1 MGTIQVFNVVTDYSA
16 VGNGTTD
23 DTTACQNAISAAEA
37 ATGGGIVYFPT
48 GTYLI
53 TKPLVITSGISIWGD
68 HGATASACD
77 VMGSPPSPGGTVIRI
92 SSSFTAGSPAP
103 PVTAAILCQSAVGA
117 PVTGIRM
124 RDFWVIQD
132 TAPDISVDGIATY
145 GGVQAIQFER
155 VGVVGM
161 TGNGFNFVNNSDDP
175 DYRPDG
181 QHMYSC
187 LAYNETLDGFTGSFS
202 DGSFY
207 DLHAQGNSGDGFNI
221 LGGNN
226 GWFGCRSDFNTNG
239 FTVNYGATSSYSDT
253 NKFIGP
259 GTQSNK
265 ENGFNII
272 NTTGSWH
279 NPVII
284 SGGDIGGDGTAGE
297 FAGIY
302 VSGRNEVY
310 ISATVIGVYEN
321 SGMGETP
328 LSPTYGVE
336 TATSG
341 GNPQLITISG
351 SSLGYSGATGS
362 VPINDGAGI
371 EGALR
376 VSSDTVAL
384 EGFKPT
390 TTVSR
395 QGTAIL
401 VGGTVTVPTTGT
413 NDWIDSTTRIF
424 LTIEKPDST
433 PSHIGIPYIKSRTT
447 GSFVIQSTEITDG
460 GTIAWQCVSQ

>member
-1 MGTIQVFNVVTDYSA
+1 MALTSSTI
-16 VGNGTTD
+16 
-23 DTTACQNAISAAEA
+23 
-37 ATGGGIVYFPT
+37 
-48 GTYLI
+48 
-53 TKPLVITSGISIWGD
+53 
-68 HGATASACD
+68 
-77 VMGSPPSPGGTVIRI
+77 
-92 SSSFTAGSPAP
+92 
-103 PVTAAILCQSAVGA
+103 
-117 PVTGIRM
+117 
-124 RDFWVIQD
+124 
-132 TAPDISVDGIATY
+132 
-145 GGVQAIQFER
+145 
-155 VGVVGM
+155 
-161 TGNGFNFVNNSDDP
+161 SDDP

-376 VSSDTVAL
+376 VSFRYRGPRRIQTNDNSEQTRHCHF
-384 EGFKPT
+384 G
-390 TTVSR
+390 R
-395 QGTAIL
+395 RNGH
-401 VGGTVTVPTTGT
+401 GT
-413 NDWIDSTTRIF
+413 NYWYQRLDRQYHSNILD
-424 LTIEKPDST
+424 
-433 PSHIGIPYIKSRTT
+433 H
-447 GSFVIQSTEITDG
+447 
-460 GTIAWQCVSQ
+460 